1 MSKSGRGTNL
11 RQLGGIFLDTFFS
24 KNIVLVQ
31 AIGLCPIISI
41 GVNLKY
47 GVALTLCTAAVLLP
61 TSLCMSLWGNR
72 LPSWLRPP
80 VYTVGASILL
90 LGAAAVVNQYLSHE
104 LYAALYLYLP
114 LMAVNTIFTYRA
126 GGFSVTNRPLPAL
139 VDAIGS
145 SLGFGLAICVVS
157 ALREMAASGTLWDK
171 PLGFTLQLPEAV
183 EPFAGFILLGF
194 MAAFLNWLKAVAARA
209 TERKEAKR

>member
-1 MSKSGRGTNL
+1 M
-11 RQLGGIFLDTFFS
+11 
-24 KNIVLVQ
+24 
-31 AIGLCPIISI
+31 
-41 GVNLKY
+41 
-47 GVALTLCTAAVLLP
+47 
-61 TSLCMSLWGNR
+61 
-72 LPSWLRPP
+72 
-80 VYTVGASILL
+80 
-90 LGAAAVVNQYLSHE
+90 
-104 LYAALYLYLP
+104 
-114 LMAVNTIFTYRA
+114 
-126 GGFSVTNRPLPAL
+126 TNRPLPAL

-194 MAAFLNWLKAVAARA
+194 MAAFLNWIKAVAARA